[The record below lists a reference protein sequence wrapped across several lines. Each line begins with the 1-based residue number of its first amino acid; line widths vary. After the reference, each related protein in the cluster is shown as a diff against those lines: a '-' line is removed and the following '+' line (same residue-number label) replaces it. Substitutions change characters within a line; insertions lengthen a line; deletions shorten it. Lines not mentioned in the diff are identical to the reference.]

1 MIHGERVRLRRVE
14 REDLPRFVEWSN
26 DPEVRDH
33 LAAFYPMSLAQEERW
48 FESTLGLDP
57 ACQPF
62 ALEAQSPLEP
72 GASGPERLETGPS
85 LWTHVGGLGFH
96 QVDWKNRSAEF
107 GIMIGHKSFWG
118 AGYGSDATRAFMKW
132 GFRVLNLNRVSLR
145 VFEDNTRAIR
155 SYQKVGFLVE
165 GRLRQD
171 RFHAG
176 RYMDTLVMGLLRD
189 ELQ

>member
-14 REDLPRFVEWSN
+14 REDLPRFVEWLN

-33 LAAFYPMSLAQEERW
+33 LAAFHPLSLAQEERW
-48 FESTLGLDP
+48 FESTLALDP

-62 ALEAQSPLEP
+62 AIEAK
-72 GASGPERLETGPS
+72 SGPEKLETGPTP
-85 LWTHVGGLGFH
+85 WTHVGGLGFH
-96 QVDWKNRSAEF
+96 QVDWKNRTAEF
-107 GIMIGHKSFWG
+107 GIVIGHKAFWG
-118 AGYGSDATRAFMKW
+118 SGYGTDATRAFVGW

-145 VFEDNTRAIR
+145 VYEDNTRAIR
-155 SYQKVGFLVE
+155 AYQKVGFLVE

-176 RYMDTLVMGLLRD
+176 RYMDTLVMGLLKD